1 VSSLKGSPLLAGT
14 APIENAAEWD
24 RCRKELNKKLLLP
37 QVAVD
42 EWGFITEFSIGSAAD
57 SRSGRYSGL
66 RRFDPVRKAVSEYT
80 RTVGNFMSQAL
91 ESLLLVPHLRTTES
105 QSARNRLI
113 TTAAEHGISEHSIR
127 LSVVN
132 GVDACAAIEQLQRT
146 TRTVFE
152 NEQLPGADFEFCE
165 RESREFLSTITAWC
179 AFIDG
184 DTSRPSAG
192 KLHKKSR
199 HQRREASKPTGFSDL
214 LVPTRNRVKNSL
226 RAVRKK
232 GIQAQILSECVLWN
246 DLPALW
252 ITCDTVHPIALFN
265 AIETTWHQLVAAFEP
280 DRDKIVKV
288 KAIDLL
294 WSSIILVPLVDGKSL
309 ERQALPHFKGV
320 TYAEPPDL
328 LQSPWRLF
336 PEEIP
341 EDVWPQLGLD
351 HWQVQ
356 PDWVVFDRFAA
367 AYGLLFH
374 HVDHMADFDR
384 LPDNL
389 DELGL
394 SVLQSYLDHES
405 TRAQPLLQE
414 VFDTCAEV
422 LGKCPEIDDQVNER
436 RPNICLCM
444 QILVEMEDAIMP
456 TRDFHEQAK
465 LSIEQVVNWRDR
477 LFAGMQ
483 QLGVARYLW
492 IAESLNFGACPGLQ

>member
-1 VSSLKGSPLLAGT
+1 
-14 APIENAAEWD
+14 
-24 RCRKELNKKLLLP
+24 
-37 QVAVD
+37 
-42 EWGFITEFSIGSAAD
+42 
-57 SRSGRYSGL
+57 
-66 RRFDPVRKAVSEYT
+66 
-80 RTVGNFMSQAL
+80 
-91 ESLLLVPHLRTTES
+91 
-105 QSARNRLI
+105 
-113 TTAAEHGISEHSIR
+113 
-127 LSVVN
+127 
-132 GVDACAAIEQLQRT
+132 
-146 TRTVFE
+146 
-152 NEQLPGADFEFCE
+152 
-165 RESREFLSTITAWC
+165 
-179 AFIDG
+179 
-184 DTSRPSAG
+184 
-192 KLHKKSR
+192 
-199 HQRREASKPTGFSDL
+199 
-214 LVPTRNRVKNSL
+214 
-226 RAVRKK
+226 
-232 GIQAQILSECVLWN
+232 
-246 DLPALW
+246 
-252 ITCDTVHPIALFN
+252 
-265 AIETTWHQLVAAFEP
+265 
-280 DRDKIVKV
+280 VKV

-414 VFDTCAEV
+414 VFDACAEV
-422 LGKCPEIDDQVNER
+422 LGKCPEIDDQVIER